1 MNGGVYFMKSRITI
15 LSSIIALALALV
27 TISCYL
33 VVQNVGSVHQIFFPM
48 VTAVVDSADSM
59 EEWERI
65 SFNDKND
72 LTFDSIFWDKEIT
85 IHANSGSYILLRV
98 KDVNGDLVVDE
109 FQVSPGNSA
118 KLDWLKN
125 DEKYFFE
132 IKATKG
138 KFFINAT

>member
-1 MNGGVYFMKSRITI
+1 MKSRITI